1 MDYSGEQ
8 GHEPRRG
15 AAAALVYGVVSK
27 LDSGLVPPCTALL
40 LILHYNSDLHEAV
53 LVPYRTSYRIIRT
66 YATDRTEKNVFF
78 FFV

>member
-53 LVPYRTSYRIIRT
+53 LVPYRTSLVMSYLSSAVINSH
-66 YATDRTEKNVFF
+66 E
-78 FFV
+78 